1 MNSTPAGF
9 HASEIFFYDTESN
22 SHFTLGEFTPSM
34 RRNPAGVN
42 TPAGNLLWNGPLVVH
57 CSWKCPCKEYFVRGL
72 LSILSIQRWIPLWKS
87 VEIYVDSN
95 AGASKILEIFPNKK
109 PVWVGIEK
117 SIELHL
123 CFVELVF
130 SIDIANVKIVWIC
143 DLKSEHFCDY
153 QINKW
158 NQTKFCLPWT
168 SKNETWNFSGL

>member
-1 MNSTPAGF
+1 M
-9 HASEIFFYDTESN
+9 
-22 SHFTLGEFTPSM
+22 
-34 RRNPAGVN
+34 
-42 TPAGNLLWNGPLVVH
+42 
-57 CSWKCPCKEYFVRGL
+57 

-158 NQTKFCLPWT
+158 NQTKKILPWT